1 MKNYIGLMK
10 LRCNEKTEV
19 NTYFEV
25 SQDVTIAPLLFIS
38 LVENAFKHG
47 VSSNRESKIDISM
60 VQEGESIIFV
70 CENSNFAKDD
80 HDRSGSGI
88 GLENTRRRL
97 ELMYPGRYVWEQ
109 SADED
114 KFFVKI
120 SLNL

>member
-1 MKNYIGLMK
+1 MK

-19 NTYFEV
+19 RTYFDI
-25 SQDVTIAPLLFIS
+25 SQNVDVAPLLFIS

-47 VSSNRESKIDISM
+47 VSSNRESMIDISM
-60 VQEGESIIFV
+60 VQENDSLIFV
-70 CENSNFAKDD
+70 CENSNYAKDD

-109 SADED
+109 SDEND

-120 SLNL
+120 QLHL